1 VGKALRWGIVVF
13 CAGAVAGLAAA
24 GWYRL
29 SKPTILT
36 VAVGPAEF
44 DDAALI
50 AAFGRRFAA
59 GGSSV
64 RLSIVPTTGP
74 VEALDRLTKG
84 EAQLAVVRSD
94 GAGSDRARAVA
105 VLHTDPLV
113 IVTTEKAGIE
123 GFGELKGKKVGVIGP
138 PGANDALLRTLR
150 KHYNAPGDTSSLAPA
165 AAEVSATIRSRAVDA
180 LLFVIPTTRGD
191 RLSESWSAVRRASRQ
206 KLTFV
211 PLGEAEAIA
220 ASNPAYEAGEIIA
233 GQFGGS
239 PALPEESIETIQVA
253 TYLVAAGNVS
263 ADAITAL
270 TRELFQERRAVAAEA
285 PVANLLKAASTDKD
299 AVYPLHPGAKIYYE
313 GEEKTLMER
322 YGDWLFYG
330 PMLLGALG
338 SGLLVVLRF
347 LGLQEEREGGAL
359 LVRLSEV
366 IAAIKHAQ
374 STSEL
379 EHIRAGVDG
388 AVQRLAE
395 DATRGNFN
403 EQRTAVLS
411 LAVSHVDHL
420 IAERRELLLRDG
432 GTDSSGLRR
441 LQHAAN

>member
-1 VGKALRWGIVVF
+1 
-13 CAGAVAGLAAA
+13 
-24 GWYRL
+24 
-29 SKPTILT
+29 
-36 VAVGPAEF
+36 
-44 DDAALI
+44 
-50 AAFGRRFAA
+50 
-59 GGSSV
+59 
-64 RLSIVPTTGP
+64 
-74 VEALDRLTKG
+74 
-84 EAQLAVVRSD
+84 
-94 GAGSDRARAVA
+94 
-105 VLHTDPLV
+105 
-113 IVTTEKAGIE
+113 
-123 GFGELKGKKVGVIGP
+123 
-138 PGANDALLRTLR
+138 
-150 KHYNAPGDTSSLAPA
+150 
-165 AAEVSATIRSRAVDA
+165 
-180 LLFVIPTTRGD
+180 
-191 RLSESWSAVRRASRQ
+191 
-206 KLTFV
+206 
-211 PLGEAEAIA
+211 
-220 ASNPAYEAGEIIA
+220 
-233 GQFGGS
+233 
-239 PALPEESIETIQVA
+239 
-253 TYLVAAGNVS
+253 
-263 ADAITAL
+263 
-270 TRELFQERRAVAAEA
+270 
-285 PVANLLKAASTDKD
+285 
-299 AVYPLHPGAKIYYE
+299 
-313 GEEKTLMER
+313 MER